1 MSCVAGP
8 VTSNQPTADYANVNN
23 EFLKSPTLT
32 LASQILLSSAIIFA
46 AGLFGPL
53 KQQQIR
59 NKPRCHLRETFLSQA
74 TLFHTIMLINR
85 IWISKLIKTN
95 TLLKLF
101 QSADQIK
108 WKTRFI
114 FSMTRFTWVSRT
126 RCHRRSLIY
135 FRFNHFRQPD

>member
-59 NKPRCHLRETFLSQA
+59 NKPT
-74 TLFHTIMLINR
+74 
-85 IWISKLIKTN
+85 SK
-95 TLLKLF
+95 
-101 QSADQIK
+101 
-108 WKTRFI
+108 
-114 FSMTRFTWVSRT
+114 
-126 RCHRRSLIY
+126 
-135 FRFNHFRQPD
+135 